1 MIRNLL
7 GFNRFPATGR
17 FQSLVRVEC
26 LLFLLWGCASSPAS
40 LPPNSAEGFYH
51 QVGKGQTLWKIAQ
64 IYGVNPELLARAN
77 ALGNP
82 DQLHVGQ
89 RLWVPQGKEL
99 RRRGAGT
106 STSRNPRVLKAN
118 RTPEV
123 SRREETTSV
132 QRGTPSPKAHGVPE
146 GKKVGPPSL
155 QDRERELGGR
165 EEDFRWPVRGEVV
178 RHFEVD
184 LKAGKRHQGIDIAAV
199 LGSPVVASLAGQV
212 IFSGEGP
219 GKYGKM
225 VIIDHLNGFVT
236 VYAYN
241 QENLV
246 VKDQTV
252 AQGEAVARVGEREG
266 LFGPALHFEI
276 RKGAVAY
283 DPLRFLSLSDISPLA
298 PIPKPLPRP
307 LQPEKVGEKGEF
319 PDRPLETSPKVS
331 EGLPEAQSHQATP

>member
-7 GFNRFPATGR
+7 VFNRFQATGR
-17 FQSLVRVEC
+17 FQALFRVEC

-40 LPPNSAEGFYH
+40 LPRNSTEGFYH
-51 QVGKGQTLWKIAQ
+51 QVEKGQTLWKIAQ

-77 ALGNP
+77 ALENP

-99 RRRGAGT
+99 LPRGSGT
-106 STSRNPRVLKAN
+106 SISRDPGIPKAK

-123 SRREETTSV
+123 SRREKTTSV
-132 QRGTPSPKAHGVPE
+132 QRGTPSPKIDGVPE
-146 GKKVGPPSL
+146 GKKVGTPSL
-155 QDRERELGGR
+155 QDRERGLGGR
-165 EEDFRWPVRGEVV
+165 EEDFHWPVRGEVA
-178 RHFEVD
+178 RRFEVN

-199 LGSPVVASLAGQV
+199 LGSPVAASLSGQV

-246 VKDQTV
+246 VKDQRV
-252 AQGEAVARVGEREG
+252 AQGEAIARVGVREG

-276 RKGAVAY
+276 RKDAVAY
-283 DPLRFLSLSDISPLA
+283 DPLRFLSLS
-298 PIPKPLPRP
+298 
-307 LQPEKVGEKGEF
+307 EKTKEKGEF
-319 PDRPLETSPKVS
+319 PDRPVETSPKVS
-331 EGLPEAQSHQATP
+331 EGLPEAQSHQAPP